1 MESSRRQARPLD
13 GSAMNQRPLDNRF
26 PADFDAPLE
35 RRNEI
40 DLSIRRLDRDRDF
53 EIAARIY
60 DLGSDYISLEKGLPA
75 THATVEEFFDGR
87 PPTHSVDD
95 KLCLGIFDE
104 TGTGIG
110 VVDLL
115 RGYPQP
121 TDWYI
126 GLLMFVPSVRGRGF
140 GHRVVDRLVAIA
152 KECGTQRL
160 LVCALEDNVKGR
172 AFWAREGFVHLRTI
186 PHMMLGSCFHTRF
199 EIVREI

>member
-1 MESSRRQARPLD
+1 
-13 GSAMNQRPLDNRF
+13 MNQSPRDKRS
-26 PADFDAPLE
+26 PAEFDALFE
-35 RRNEI
+35 RSNES
-40 DLSIRRLDRDRDF
+40 DLSIRRFDRARDF

-60 DLGSDYISLEKGLPA
+60 ALGSDYISLEKGSPA
-75 THATVEEFFDGR
+75 TQATVEEFFDGR

-110 VVDLL
+110 VIDLL
-115 RGYPQP
+115 RSYPQP

-140 GHRVVDRLVAIA
+140 GHRVIDRLVAIA

-186 PHMMLGSCFHTRF
+186 PHMMLGKRMHRRF
-199 EIVREI
+199 EIVRNIE